1 MKKSDFFDAW
11 SKLHGGAEITGII
24 RAWRSISYY
33 ICWPLVK
40 IKISPNNLSMLA
52 PFVALLFFINIESNW
67 SILFLV
73 ISLLLDGIDGSLA
86 ILRERVSKFGALL
99 DAVMDRVTEFF
110 WALAF
115 IQLGAPIWVVT
126 GVVVLAFGQEYLR
139 ARSGGLGIHEVVI
152 VTIAERPVR
161 ATLIFIPLVAR
172 VFEMDLSTAF
182 AILWLLMQSFSFTQ
196 LFLALRSRLRQ
207 SQR

>member
-11 SKLHGGAEITGII
+11 SKLHGGAEIKGIVW
-24 RAWRSISYY
+24 AWLSLSYF
-33 ICWPLVK
+33 ICWPLAK
-40 IKISPNNLSMLA
+40 IKISPNNISMLA
-52 PFVALLFFINIESNW
+52 PFNIDSNW
-67 SILFLV
+67 AILFLV

-126 GVVVLAFGQEYLR
+126 AAAVLAFGQEYLR
-139 ARSGGLGIHEVVI
+139 ARSGGLGIHEVVM

-161 ATLIFIPLVAR
+161 ATLIFIPLIAR
-172 VFEMDLSTAF
+172 VLEMDLSTIF
-182 AILWLLMQSFSFTQ
+182 AILWLMMQSFSFTR
-196 LFLALRSRLRQ
+196 LFLALRSRLQQ

>member
-1 MKKSDFFDAW
+1 MKRSDFFEAW
-11 SKLHGGAEITGII
+11 SKLHGGAEIKGIVW
-24 RAWRSISYY
+24 AWLSLSYF
-33 ICWPLVK
+33 ICWPLAK

-52 PFVALLFFINIESNW
+52 PFIALLFFINIDSNW
-67 SILFLV
+67 AILYLV

-126 GVVVLAFGQEYLR
+126 AAAVLAFGQEYLR
-139 ARSGGLGIHEVVI
+139 ARSGGLGIHEVVM

-161 ATLIFIPLVAR
+161 ATLIFIPLIAR
-172 VFEMDLSTAF
+172 IFEMDLSTIF
-182 AILWLLMQSFSFTQ
+182 AILWLMMQSFSFTR
-196 LFLALRSRLRQ
+196 LFLALRSRLQQ